1 MAFDAEGARL
11 FSVSDDR
18 DSALFFAGRARELGV
33 FRDALAL
40 VAGKQATVFR
50 IFQGAP
56 GAGKTSLANRLRE
69 SHEADL
75 ALIEVHERDLATPD
89 ALLKRIRRGIVQ
101 GSATTGRALE
111 GAGVL
116 AALLRRDSATEAIEG
131 ATAGKL
137 LERTRLALHVDEAQV
152 LGEGQAETLRWLH
165 TGGLELPV
173 VCLFTGLSHTKRTL
187 SGIRGLSR
195 LADVAE
201 INVGRMTRAE
211 CCESTDQVFDR
222 FGAVGGPWERR
233 MAADVVAEE
242 SYGWPQHLFCAQ
254 RALCAGLGPAEG
266 TIERLDFDAVREQT
280 ARARSR
286 YYVGRVDSAPL
297 KGRMPLVRAV
307 AAQAITEAASD
318 ELDVADITAALVEGD
333 DFRGQRRYAN
343 VDADQFANAMIE
355 KGILA
360 FDQDDQVAIPIP
372 SMATWL
378 GVPPRQR

>member
-56 GAGKTSLANRLRE
+56 GAGKTSLANHLRE
-69 SHEADL
+69 SHETDL
-75 ALIEVHERDLATPD
+75 ALIEVHEHDLATPD
-89 ALLKRIRRGIVQ
+89 ALLKRIRRAIVQ
-101 GSATTGRALE
+101 GNPTARQALE

-116 AALLRRDSATEAIEG
+116 AALLRRDSATEAIED

-165 TGGLELPV
+165 TGGLELPA

-187 SGIRGLSR
+187 SGIKGLSR

-201 INVGRMTRAE
+201 VNVGRMTPSE
-211 CCESTDQVFDR
+211 CRESTDQVFDR
-222 FGAVGGPWERR
+222 FGAVGGPGERR
-233 MAADVVAEE
+233 MAADVVADV

-254 RALCAGLGPAEG
+254 RALCGELARTGGVLG
-266 TIERLDFDAVREQT
+266 RLDFEAVREQA

-286 YYVGRVDSAPL
+286 YYDGRVDSAPL
-297 KGRMPLVRAV
+297 KGRMPLVKAV
-307 AAQAITEAASD
+307 AAQAIARAVSD
-318 ELDVADITAALVEGD
+318 ELDLADITAALVEGD
-333 DFRGQRRYAN
+333 DFRGQRRYDN
-343 VDADQFANAMIE
+343 VDADEFASAMIE

-378 GVPPRQR
+378 GA